1 MVLKMLGSVGCA
13 PGAQW
18 GRFGT
23 ERNQFKGW
31 VLLLNSVTGV
41 FPLCH
46 LQRHETC
53 MRFEMK
59 SLFL

>member
-1 MVLKMLGSVGCA
+1 MVLKLPGGVGCA
-13 PGAQW
+13 LGAQR

-23 ERNQFKGW
+23 VRSQLKGW
-31 VLLLNSVTGV
+31 MLLLNSVTGV

>member
-1 MVLKMLGSVGCA
+1 MVLKMLGSVGSA
-13 PGAQW
+13 LGAQW

-23 ERNQFKGW
+23 ARIQFEGW

-41 FPLCH
+41 FPLRH
-46 LQRHETC
+46 LQCHETC
-53 MRFEMK
+53 MRFELK